1 MKERGRFNL
10 KHLRSAFVSYDTAI
24 SATIGPFS
32 GEIGM
37 ALELMGRAH
46 RDGDKDQSYP
56 EGYVSIR
63 GSLGLVVPAPKLLL
77 RAIANGVKQLVKQLI
92 KPLERAT
99 DRIEVKAKQD
109 VKGLVLDGA
118 ETQIQNALTSF
129 PTDALA
135 VGLDGSDAWSEL
147 MTGALPMS
155 GSMTLAIAGGYQFG
169 PSWDN
174 FTFDISLSHSVGLSA
189 DASLVAFSVSRS
201 SRLFRIVLAPGVT
214 RRDREAM
221 RGGGPVGAAKWM
233 IVVD

>member
-10 KHLRSAFVSYDTAI
+10 KHLGSAFVSYDTAI

-77 RAIANGVKQLVKQLI
+77 RAIANGVKQLVK
-92 KPLERAT
+92 PLERAT

-135 VGLDGSDAWSEL
+135 VGLDGSDA
-147 MTGALPMS
+147 G
-155 GSMTLAIAGGYQFG
+155 
-169 PSWDN
+169 
-174 FTFDISLSHSVGLSA
+174 
-189 DASLVAFSVSRS
+189 RS
-201 SRLFRIVLAPGVT
+201 S
-214 RRDREAM
+214 
-221 RGGGPVGAAKWM
+221 
-233 IVVD
+233 